1 MNLSNIQLDNQKKI
15 LIVIFGVLIAYVDLN
30 YILKSQT
37 NALKNLGPKIERIEK
52 DLANLNRNLENM
64 RISKNK
70 LNTPDQKDQAKTV
83 RFVSEHQISGLLRD
97 ISNQA
102 NKLSI
107 KIFQIRPS
115 RDLKSAKPGDKSS
128 PYLINLDLEGDY
140 HNLGKLVSWMEN
152 YSVFMEVQELR
163 IEAQDQ
169 DYMKQKINL
178 IIKTYV
184 SQ

>member
-15 LIVIFGVLIAYVDLN
+15 LIVIFCVLIAYVDIN

-64 RISKNK
+64 RLSKNK
-70 LNTPDQKDQAKTV
+70 LNTLDQKDQTKTV

-140 HNLGKLVSWMEN
+140 HNLGKFISWMEN
-152 YSVFMEVQELR
+152 YSVFMEVQELK